1 LRPKFL
7 LLDTSQQMNFFQS
20 QDEARRKTRYLILM
34 FMLAV
39 IAIVIAANLV
49 ITALI
54 INLGDEA
61 VGVTFPD
68 INWIMNNLP
77 LIASISLATIGF
89 ISLCSLYKIASLS
102 SGGGKVARSLGGTL
116 ITAEINDPLRR
127 RLYNVVEE
135 MAIASGIPVPEVYVL
150 EKESGINAFAAGFTP
165 SDAAVTVTRGT
176 LETLTRDELQGVIGH
191 EFSHILNGDMRL
203 NMRLM
208 GFLFGIL
215 VVGLIGRVVL
225 NSARFSSIRSN
236 NSRRSDGA
244 GAIFLAGLG
253 LFLIGSIGVFFG
265 QLIKAAVSRQREF
278 LADASA
284 VQFTRQTQGIAGALK
299 KIATAS
305 QGSEL
310 QTVDTDEVSHM
321 LFATG
326 ASFSSLLATH
336 PPLLQRIKA
345 LEPGFDA
352 SELELLAGS
361 MPGQVQNG
369 PEATDEPL
377 STAGFAP
384 QRFAVTPDTLTETI
398 GLPAESHVELAS
410 LLRLSIPENLYRAAH
425 SSTDALPLV
434 LGLLLDENEA
444 LRRTQLDLIAQQL
457 GATTAMTAETLQFEI
472 QKLGAAF
479 RLPLLQI
486 AFPLIKNRP
495 LDQLER
501 IEELVQ
507 RLIEVNGIVD
517 TFEFALSR
525 VLRTHLKDAAHP
537 QHRPGNLR
545 LTQVPEAIGSLIAVL
560 AKQGH
565 SEPGEAVTAYQKG
578 MECLGRHEQRIK
590 MLMNTRQWPSYAPPQ
605 DWVSSTDTVLTQ
617 LDRLRILDKQALISA
632 LVLTIAYDGKV
643 TPQEAE
649 LLRAICATL
658 HCPLPPFV
666 FDNVGR

>member
-1 LRPKFL
+1 
-7 LLDTSQQMNFFQS
+7 MNFFQS
-20 QDEARRKTRYLILM
+20 QDDARRRTRFLILM

-39 IAIVIAANLV
+39 VAIVVAVNLV

-54 INLGDEA
+54 INSGDEA

-68 INWIMNNLP
+68 FNWIMNNLS
-77 LIASISLATIGF
+77 LVAGISLATIGF
-89 ISLCSLYKIASLS
+89 ISLSSLYKIALLS

-135 MAIASGIPVPEVYVL
+135 MAIASGIPMPEVYVL
-150 EKESGINAFAAGFTP
+150 EKESGINAFAAGFTT

-176 LETLTRDELQGVIGH
+176 LETLSRDELQGVIGH

-203 NMRLM
+203 NTRLM

-215 VVGLIGRVVL
+215 VIGLIGRAVL
-225 NSARFSSIRSN
+225 NSARYGNIRSG

-244 GAIFLAGLG
+244 GAIYLAGLG
-253 LFLIGSIGVFFG
+253 LFLIGYIGVFFG

-299 KIATAS
+299 KIAAGQ

-336 PPLLQRIKA
+336 PPLIQRIKA
-345 LEPGFDA
+345 LEPNFA
-352 SELELLAGS
+352 ESEIDQLAEL
-361 MPGQVQNG
+361 MVGQTQNDS
-369 PEATDEPL
+369 EVTDEGLP
-377 STAGFAP
+377 TAGFAP
-384 QRFAVTPDTLTETI
+384 ENFAVTPDTVTETV
-398 GLPAESHVELAS
+398 GMPVEGHVEFAS
-410 LLRLSIPENLYRAAH
+410 TLRQSIPENLYRAAH

-434 LGLLLDENEA
+434 LALLLDANEA
-444 LRRTQLDLIAQQL
+444 VCRTQLDLIAQQL
-457 GATTAMTAETLQFEI
+457 GGKVVMTAETLQLEI

-479 RLPLLQI
+479 RLPLLQM

-495 LDQLER
+495 LEQIER
-501 IEELVQ
+501 IAELAQ
-507 RLIEVNGIVD
+507 RLIEVDGVVD
-517 TFEFALSR
+517 TFEFALTC
-525 VLRTHLKDAAHP
+525 VLKTHLNDAAHP
-537 QHRPGNLR
+537 QHRHGNLR
-545 LTQVPEAIGSLIAVL
+545 LTQLPGAIGTLFAVV

-565 SEPGEAVTAYQKG
+565 SETSAAGTAYQKG
-578 MECLGRHEQRIK
+578 MECLCRHEQRIK
-590 MLMNTRQWPSYAPPQ
+590 MLIDTQQWPGYEPPQ
-605 DWVSSTDTVLTQ
+605 DWRSYTDTALTQ
-617 LDRLRILDKQALISA
+617 LDRLQILDKQALVSA
-632 LVLTIAYDGKV
+632 LVLTISYDGKV
-643 TPQEAE
+643 TPHEAE

-666 FDNVGR
+666 FDVGR

>member
-1 LRPKFL
+1 
-7 LLDTSQQMNFFQS
+7 MNFFQS
-20 QDEARRKTRYLILM
+20 QDDARRKTRSLILM

-39 IAIVIAANLV
+39 IAIVAAVNLV

-54 INLGDEA
+54 INVGDEA
-61 VGVTFPD
+61 GAATLPD
-68 INWIMNNLP
+68 FNWIMNNLP
-77 LIASISLATIGF
+77 LVASISLATIGF
-89 ISLCSLYKIASLS
+89 ISLSSLYKIASLS

-116 ITAEINDPLRR
+116 ITAESKDPLRR

-135 MAIASGIPVPEVYVL
+135 MAIASGIPMPEVYVL
-150 EKESGINAFAAGFTP
+150 EQESAINAFAAGFTTG
-165 SDAAVTVTRGT
+165 DAAVTVTRGT

-203 NMRLM
+203 NTRLM

-215 VVGLIGRVVL
+215 VIGLIGRAVL
-225 NSARFSSIRSN
+225 NSARYGNIRSD
-236 NSRRSDGA
+236 NSRRDGA
-244 GAIFLAGLG
+244 AAIYLAGLG
-253 LFLIGSIGVFFG
+253 LFLIGYIGVFFG

-299 KIATAS
+299 KIAAAQ

-310 QTVDTDEVSHM
+310 QRVDTEEVSHM

-336 PPLLQRIKA
+336 PPLIQRIKA
-345 LEPGFDA
+345 LEPNFEE
-352 SELELLAGS
+352 SEIDRLAGQ
-361 MPGQVQNG
+361 MLGQTQNG
-369 PEATDEPL
+369 SEAIEGRS

-384 QRFAVTPDTLTETI
+384 QHFVVTPATVTETVGMPDEGHI
-398 GLPAESHVELAS
+398 QLAS
-410 LLRLSIPENLYRAAH
+410 TLRQSIPENLYRAAH
-425 SSTDALPLV
+425 SGTDALPLV
-434 LGLLLDENEA
+434 LALLLDANEA
-444 LRRTQLDLIAQQL
+444 VRRIQLDLIAEQL
-457 GATTAMTAETLQFEI
+457 GGTTVMAAETLQLEI
-472 QKLGAAF
+472 QKSGPEF

-495 LDQLER
+495 LGQLER
-501 IEELVQ
+501 IADLVQ
-507 RLIEVNGIVD
+507 RLIEVDGVVD

-525 VLRTHLKDAAHP
+525 VLKTHLNDAAHP
-537 QHRPGNLR
+537 QHRHGNLR
-545 LTQVPEAIGSLIAVL
+545 LTQLPEAVGALFSVM

-565 SEPGEAVTAYQKG
+565 TEVDAAYQKG

-590 MLMNTRQWPSYAPPQ
+590 MLIDTKQWPDYEPPQ
-605 DWVSSTDTVLTQ
+605 DWVSATDAALNQ
-617 LDRLRILDKQALISA
+617 LDGLQVLDKQVLVSA
-632 LVLTIAYDGKV
+632 LVLTLSHDGKV
-643 TPQEAE
+643 SPHEAE

-666 FDNVGR
+666 FDANGI

>member
-1 LRPKFL
+1 
-7 LLDTSQQMNFFQS
+7 MNFFQS
-20 QDEARRKTRYLILM
+20 QDDARRKTRSLILM

-39 IAIVIAANLV
+39 IAIVAAVNLV

-54 INLGDEA
+54 INVGDEA
-61 VGVTFPD
+61 GTATLPD
-68 INWIMNNLP
+68 FNWIMNNLP
-77 LIASISLATIGF
+77 LVASISLATIGF
-89 ISLCSLYKIASLS
+89 ISLSSLYKIASLS

-116 ITAEINDPLRR
+116 ITAESKDPLRR

-135 MAIASGIPVPEVYVL
+135 MAIASGIPMPEVYVL
-150 EKESGINAFAAGFTP
+150 EQESAINAFAAGFTTG
-165 SDAAVTVTRGT
+165 DAAVTVTRGT

-203 NMRLM
+203 NTRLM

-215 VVGLIGRVVL
+215 VIGLIGRAVL
-225 NSARFSSIRSN
+225 NSARYGSIRSD
-236 NSRRSDGA
+236 NSRRDGA
-244 GAIFLAGLG
+244 AAIYLAGLG
-253 LFLIGSIGVFFG
+253 LFLIGYIGVFFG

-299 KIATAS
+299 KIAAAQ

-310 QTVDTDEVSHM
+310 QRVDAEEVSHM

-336 PPLLQRIKA
+336 PPLIQRIKA
-345 LEPGFDA
+345 LEPNFDE
-352 SELELLAGS
+352 SEIDRLAGQ
-361 MPGQVQNG
+361 MLGQTQNG
-369 PEATDEPL
+369 SEAIEGSA

-384 QRFAVTPDTLTETI
+384 QHFVVTPATVTETVGMPDEGHI
-398 GLPAESHVELAS
+398 QLAS
-410 LLRLSIPENLYRAAH
+410 TLRQSIPENLYRAAH
-425 SSTDALPLV
+425 SGTDALPLV
-434 LGLLLDENEA
+434 LALLLDANEA
-444 LRRTQLDLIAQQL
+444 VRRIQLDLIAEQL
-457 GATTAMTAETLQFEI
+457 GGTTVMAAETLQLEI
-472 QKLGAAF
+472 QKSGPEF

-495 LDQLER
+495 LEQLER
-501 IEELVQ
+501 IADLVQ
-507 RLIEVNGIVD
+507 RLIEVDGVVD

-525 VLRTHLKDAAHP
+525 VLKTHLNDAAHP
-537 QHRPGNLR
+537 QHRHGNLR
-545 LTQVPEAIGSLIAVL
+545 LTQLPEAVGALFSVM

-565 SEPGEAVTAYQKG
+565 AEVDAAYQKG

-590 MLMNTRQWPSYAPPQ
+590 MLIDTKQWPDYEPPQ
-605 DWVSSTDTVLTQ
+605 DWVSATDAALNQ
-617 LDRLRILDKQALISA
+617 LDGLQVLDKQALVSA
-632 LVLTIAYDGKV
+632 LVLTLSHDGKV
-643 TPQEAE
+643 SPHEAE

-666 FDNVGR
+666 FDANSI